1 MHQCPDKELRVL
13 IVDDVESEEEEAK
26 ILAVEVEDTN
36 EEEEGEI
43 SLLNLNHIAHENHQT
58 IKFRGLIQGV
68 SVLVLVANG
77 ATHNFISQELVY
89 KMEWYV
95 LESPE
100 MTIRLGD
107 GFQTSTKGMCRNVE
121 MSIGDFQLSPDL
133 HLFELRGI
141 DVVLGIEWLKTL
153 GGTIMK

>member
-1 MHQCPDKELRVL
+1 
-13 IVDDVESEEEEAK
+13 
-26 ILAVEVEDTN
+26 
-36 EEEEGEI
+36 
-43 SLLNLNHIAHENHQT
+43 
-58 IKFRGLIQGV
+58 
-68 SVLVLVANG
+68 
-77 ATHNFISQELVY
+77 
-89 KMEWYV
+89 MEWSV

-121 MSIGDFQLSPDL
+121 MSIGDFQLSPNL